1 MCIPWSLMTT
11 PPPPTRS
18 GDLAEVVHERL
29 REAILSA
36 ELRPNHR
43 LVENDIADWL
53 EVSRTPVRE
62 ALFRLVQEGLVVQ
75 RKGWVVRDHT
85 PAEILEVIEARAGV
99 EAHAAFLAAGRIT
112 EAQLARMEE
121 LIVTMEDD
129 SVSRLR
135 LNELNNI
142 FHDIVTDGAG
152 NTVVAQMH
160 RRTKIHYW
168 NLNQPVVFTP
178 ADDEIVNTQHRQ
190 LVAAL
195 RAGDGE
201 TAAGIARRHVDNTA
215 RIIRDALGL

>member
-1 MCIPWSLMTT
+1 MTT
-11 PPPPTRS
+11 PPPQTRS

-43 LVENDIADWL
+43 LVEKDIADSL

-85 PAEILEVIEARAGV
+85 PAEILEVMEARAGV

-112 EAQLARMEE
+112 GPQLTRLEE
-121 LIVTMEDD
+121 LIVTMEDR

-135 LNELNNI
+135 LNELDTA
-142 FHDIVTDGAG
+142 FHDVITESAG
-152 NTVVAQMH
+152 NTVVTQLH
-160 RRTKIHYW
+160 RRTRIHHW
-168 NLNQPVVFTP
+168 NLNQPVVLTP
-178 ADDEIVNTQHRQ
+178 ADDDIVNTQHRR

-195 RAGDGE
+195 HAGDGE
-201 TAAGIARRHVDNTA
+201 AASQVARRHVDDTA
-215 RIIRDALGL
+215 RIIRDSLGL

>member
-1 MCIPWSLMTT
+1 M
-11 PPPPTRS
+11 
-18 GDLAEVVHERL
+18 VHERL

-43 LVENDIADWL
+43 LVEKDIADWL

-62 ALFRLVQEGLVVQ
+62 ALFRLVQEGLVIQ

-85 PAEILEVIEARAGV
+85 PAEILEMIEARAGV
-99 EAHAAFLAAGRIT
+99 EAHAAYLAAQRIT
-112 EAQLARMEE
+112 EAQLTRMEE

-135 LNELNNI
+135 LNELNNV
-142 FHDIVTDGAG
+142 FHDIVTESAT
-152 NTVVAQMH
+152 NAVVAQLH
-160 RRTKIHYW
+160 RRTKINYW

-195 RAGDGE
+195 RARDGE
-201 TAAGIARRHVDNTA
+201 TASRIARQHVDNTG
-215 RIIRDALGL
+215 RIIRDALGLT

>member
-1 MCIPWSLMTT
+1 MST
-11 PPPPTRS
+11 PPSPPRTVDRA
-18 GDLAEVVHERL
+18 DVVHERL
-29 REAILSA
+29 RDAILSA

-43 LVENDIADWL
+43 LVENEIADWL

-85 PAEILEVIEARAGV
+85 PAEILEIIEARAGV
-99 EAHAAFLAAGRIT
+99 EAHAAYLAAQRVT
-112 EAQLARMEE
+112 DDQLARMEA

-129 SVSRLR
+129 SISRLR
-135 LNELNNI
+135 LNELNNV
-142 FHDIVTDGAG
+142 FHDIVTESCG
-152 NTVVAQMH
+152 NAVVAQLH

-178 ADDEIVNTQHRQ
+178 ADDEIVNTQHRE

-201 TAAGIARRHVDNTA
+201 TAAKIAREHVGNTG
-215 RIIRDALGL
+215 RIIRAALGII